1 MTMTMT
7 AVEKSGRLAGKVA
20 IVTGAAQG
28 IGRAYALALAAA
40 GAKVCV
46 SDVIDTAG
54 TVREITA
61 LGGEAIGVH
70 ANVTD
75 QSSLDEMVSQTVAA
89 FGRLDILVN
98 NAALFANLRMKS
110 FAEID
115 NDEWDR
121 VMMVNVRGTWQA
133 IKSAVPAMERSGGGS
148 IVNISSATVFKGSPL
163 LAHYVASKG
172 AIVALTRSLAREL
185 GPKSIRVNAIA
196 PGLVMSEQVQDHADW
211 KDSGAAIVGQ
221 RALKRESV
229 PQDMVGVLLFLATDD
244 SGFMTGQTMVV
255 DGGIVMH

>member
-1 MTMTMT
+1 M
-7 AVEKSGRLAGKVA
+7 AENPGRLDGKVA

-28 IGRAYALALAAA
+28 IGRTYALALAEA

-46 SDVIDTAG
+46 SDVSDVAG
-54 TVREITA
+54 TVREIEER
-61 LGGEAIGVH
+61 GGVAIGMR

-75 QSSLDEMVSQTVAA
+75 QASLDDMVARTVAA
-89 FGRLDILVN
+89 FGRLDVLVN
-98 NAALFANLRMKS
+98 NAALFANLRMKKFS
-110 FAEID
+110 EID
-115 NDEWDR
+115 NEEWDR
-121 VMMVNVRGTWQA
+121 VMMVNVRGTWQS
-133 IKSAVPAMERSGGGS
+133 IKAAAPAMAKSGGGS
-148 IVNISSATVFKGSPL
+148 IINISSATVFKGSPL

-185 GPKSIRVNAIA
+185 GAQSIRVNAIA

-211 KDSGAAIVGQ
+211 KESGAAIVGQ

-229 PQDMVGVLLFLATDD
+229 PKDMVGAMLFLASED

>member
-1 MTMTMT
+1 MLI
-7 AVEKSGRLAGKVA
+7 KSSRLAGKVA

-28 IGRAYALALAAA
+28 IGRTYALALAAA

-46 SDVIDTAG
+46 SDVVDPVE
-54 TVREITA
+54 TVQQI
-61 LGGEAIGVH
+61 LQQGGEAVGVR
-70 ANVTD
+70 ADVTD
-75 QSSLDEMVSQTVAA
+75 QSTLDAMVALTLSS
-89 FGRLDILVN
+89 FGRLDVLVN
-98 NAALFANLRMKS
+98 NAALFANLRMKNFS
-110 FAEID
+110 DID
-115 NDEWDR
+115 NAEWDR

-133 IKSAVPAMERSGGGS
+133 IKAATDAMEKSGGGS
-148 IVNISSATVFKGSPL
+148 IINVSSATVFKGSPL

-196 PGLVMSEQVQDHADW
+196 PGLVMSEQVQQHADW

-229 PQDMVGVLLFLATDD
+229 PEDMVGPMLFLASGD
-244 SGFMTGQTMVV
+244 SGFMTGQTLVV